1 MYSFRSLTAIRRR
14 ITEHD
19 VLVDGPACPV
29 KAINPWCLGV
39 KETPVVKFWALVP
52 STDSAPRF
60 SNAADNA

>member
-29 KAINPWCLGV
+29 KAINHWCLGV
-39 KETPVVKFWALVP
+39 KEDPGGQVLGF
-52 STDSAPRF
+52 SAI
-60 SNAADNA
+60 N